1 MTENTKF
8 NAAILII
15 GNEIL
20 SGRTQDTNT
29 GTIAKWLNSIGV
41 TVNEVRVIPDI
52 ESTIVETVNHL
63 RKVNNYVFT
72 TGGIGPTHD
81 DITAQS
87 ISKAFNLEYEIH
99 QEAFKIL
106 EAYYKVGEFNEG
118 RQKMVWMPKNA
129 NLILN
134 PTSGAPGFYVE
145 NVFCLPGVPSIL
157 KSMLGG
163 LKDKIVG
170 GNPIISHTIS
180 LKTVESEI
188 ANSLTNVQDNNKD
201 VEIGSYPFFQ
211 AGKLGVSIVIR
222 SEDQKKIDKCSTEI
236 LKFVNQKKIE
246 VVIDNKM
253 LYFAYGSN
261 LNHFQMKRRCKD
273 SVFLKKIN
281 LKDFKLTF
289 RSKYRAADIET
300 KKKFNSSWRII

>member
-1 MTENTKF
+1 MTKNTKV

-29 GTIAKWLNSIGV
+29 STLATWLNSIGV
-41 TVNEVRVIPDI
+41 KVGEVRVIADI
-52 ESTIVETVNHL
+52 EKTIIDTINLL
-63 RKVNNYVFT
+63 RKNYDYVFT

-81 DITAQS
+81 DITAES
-87 ISKAFNLEYEIH
+87 ISKAFGLKYEIH

-106 EAYYKVGEFNEG
+106 EAYYKKGEFNEG
-118 RQKMVWMPKNA
+118 RQKMVWMPQNA

-134 PTSGAPGFYVE
+134 PTSGAPGFNVE

-163 LKDKIVG
+163 LKNRIVG
-170 GNPIISHTIS
+170 GEPILSKTIS
-180 LKTVESEI
+180 LRTVESEI
-188 ANSLTNVQDNNKD
+188 AKSLTKVQENNQD

-222 SEDQKKIDKCSTEI
+222 SEDQSKIDSCNLQI
-236 LKFVNQKKIE
+236 LKFVNEKNIE
-246 VVIDNKM
+246 IVD
-253 LYFAYGSN
+253 
-261 LNHFQMKRRCKD
+261 R
-273 SVFLKKIN
+273 
-281 LKDFKLTF
+281 
-289 RSKYRAADIET
+289 
-300 KKKFNSSWRII
+300 